1 MFIIETCCEYTDKTL
16 FVSSDHQKWINKI
29 KKLAEQYP
37 DDVEI
42 KNRPEENDGCICAT
56 MPSDWLRISPPRRVE
71 MTEEQKA
78 ELAERLR
85 LAREKQKT

>member
-29 KKLAEQYP
+29 RKLAEQYP
-37 DDVEI
+37 DDVTM

-56 MPSDWLRISPPRRVE
+56 MPSEWLRISPPRKVE

-85 LAREKQKT
+85 LAREKQNR

>member
-29 KKLAEQYP
+29 RKLADQYP
-37 DDVEI
+37 DDVTI

-56 MPSDWLRISPPRRVE
+56 MPSDWLRISPPRKVE
-71 MTEEQKA
+71 MTEEQKT

-85 LAREKQKT
+85 LAREKQNR

>member
-1 MFIIETCCEYTDKTL
+1 METCCEYTDKTL

-29 KKLAEQYP
+29 RKLADQYP

-56 MPSDWLRISPPRRVE
+56 MPSDWLRISPPRKVE
-71 MTEEQKA
+71 MSEEQKA

-85 LAREKQKT
+85 LAREKQNR

>member
-29 KKLAEQYP
+29 RKLAEQYP
-37 DDVEI
+37 DDVTI

-56 MPSDWLRISPPRRVE
+56 MPSEWLRISPPRKVE

-85 LAREKQKT
+85 LAREKQNR

>member
-56 MPSDWLRISPPRRVE
+56 MPSDWLRISPPRKVE